1 MMTDKIKV
9 VNSFTYRKADL
20 HPELDLGKEIN
31 DSFTKDMTQLVT
43 MARMM
48 NTDRFEL
55 SIIFWGDTDKGLRF
69 SVECDNLIPLT
80 TQSKCVYFGWL
91 RPSAAVESTGL
102 EGLSI
107 CRYIP

>member
-1 MMTDKIKV
+1 MTDKIKV

-69 SVECDNLIPLT
+69 SVECDNQQMLEKVT
-80 TQSKCVYFGWL
+80 TAFDKWL
-91 RPSAAVESTGL
+91 KDDNNL
-102 EGLSI
+102 
-107 CRYIP
+107 Y